1 MQLVHRT
8 DSSLYYQRFLVRWDM
23 PRVALPIRL
32 DIQTRSTLKKLVQSS
47 STPQAM
53 ALRSRIVLAAAEG
66 ANNQQIAARL
76 KIPPVTA
83 GKWRQ
88 AFAIDGIEGLRDAP
102 RSGRPPKH
110 GDEIRHQVQTRV
122 CQQPEDQSRW
132 SVRTLAADLAL
143 PASTVHAM
151 LVAAKLQ
158 PHRIRTFTFSPD
170 PDFEAK
176 LLDIV
181 GLYLNP
187 PENALVLC
195 VDEKPSI
202 QALDR
207 TQPLLPLSAKKS
219 RAWTNEYVRHGTQ
232 TLLAALE
239 IATGKVIAHVRDRRT
254 SVDFLGF
261 LDEVVRSYPVREL
274 HVVLDNL
281 NIHKNDAAKQW
292 LLRHPRV
299 HFHYTATHA
308 SWMNLIE
315 CFFSILT
322 RQALTHSVH
331 RSKKDLKEFLL
342 RYLDKYSENP
352 TPFTWT
358 KGPEH
363 FQRIIEATKEYQAA
377 HPKQPRRKKVSADT
391 IKN

>member
-1 MQLVHRT
+1 MNIM
-8 DSSLYYQRFLVRWDM
+8 YAGGM
-23 PRVALPIRL
+23 PRMALPVQL
-32 DIQTRSTLKKLVQSS
+32 DAATRRTLTTFVQAPSTSQSL
-47 STPQAM
+47 

-66 ANNQQIAARL
+66 ATNRQIAATL
-76 KIPPVTA
+76 NLPPVTV

-88 AFAIDGIEGLRDAP
+88 SFAVHGLEGLRDAP

-110 GDEIRHQVQTRV
+110 DAARRHQVQARV
-122 CQQPEDQSRW
+122 CQQPVDQSRW
-132 SVRTLAADLAL
+132 SVRTLATEVGL
-143 PASTVHAM
+143 PASTVHTM

-158 PHRIRTFTFSPD
+158 PHRLRTFTFSPD

-181 GLYLNP
+181 GLYLHP

-207 TQPLLPLSAKKS
+207 TQPLLPLRAKKP

-239 IATGKVIAHVRDRRT
+239 IATGQVVAHVRDRT
-254 SVDFLGF
+254 TADFLRF
-261 LDEVVRSYPVREL
+261 MDDVVAAYPQGDL

-281 NIHKNDAAKQW
+281 NIHKNQAAKQW
-292 LLRHPRV
+292 LFAHPRV
-299 HFHYTATHA
+299 HFHYTPTHA

-315 CFFSILT
+315 CFFSLLSK
-322 RQALTHSVH
+322 RALTHSVQ
-331 RSKKDLKEFLL
+331 RSKHDLKVHLL
-342 RYLDKYSENP
+342 RFLKTYSEHP

-358 KGPEH
+358 KGPAH
-363 FQRIIEATKEYQAA
+363 FQRIIDATKAFQAA
-377 HPKQPRRKKVSADT
+377 HPKPPRSRRAPANTTRD
-391 IKN
+391 

>member
-1 MQLVHRT
+1 M
-8 DSSLYYQRFLVRWDM
+8 S
-23 PRVALPIRL
+23 RVALPVQL
-32 DIQTRSTLKKLVQSS
+32 DSETRSTLNQFVRSA
-47 STPQAM
+47 STPQSL
-53 ALRSRIVLAAAEG
+53 ALRSRIVLAAADG
-66 ANNQQIAARL
+66 SSNQQIAAALRL
-76 KIPPVTA
+76 PAITV
-83 GKWRQ
+83 GKWRRS
-88 AFAIDGIEGLRDAP
+88 FAVDGLEGLRDAP
-102 RSGRPPKH
+102 RSGRPLKH
-110 GDEIRHQVQTRV
+110 DFTVRQRVQTRV
-122 CQQPEDQSRW
+122 CQQPETQSRW
-132 SVRTLAADLAL
+132 TVRTLAAELGL
-143 PASTVHAM
+143 PASTVHGM

-187 PENALVLC
+187 PQTALVLC

-207 TQPLLPLSAKKS
+207 TQPLLPLRAKKP
-219 RAWTNEYVRHGTQ
+219 RAWTNEYARHGTQ

-254 SVDFLGF
+254 TVDFLSF
-261 LDEVVRSYPVREL
+261 MEEVVKSYPSREL

-281 NIHKNDAAKQW
+281 NIHKNEAARQW

-322 RQALTHSVH
+322 RQALTQSVQ
-331 RSKKDLKEFLL
+331 RSKRELKELLL
-342 RYLDKYSENP
+342 RYLSKYSENP
-352 TPFTWT
+352 RPFTWT
-358 KGPEH
+358 KGPD
-363 FQRIIEATKEYQAA
+363 QLRRIIEATKEYQAA
-377 HPKQPRRKKVSADT
+377 HPKQPKQRKSRL
-391 IKN
+391 NNQNN

>member
-1 MQLVHRT
+1 
-8 DSSLYYQRFLVRWDM
+8 M
-23 PRVALPIRL
+23 PRIAPAVAL
-32 DIQTRSTLKKLVQSS
+32 DSATRSTLNGWVQAS
-47 STPQAM
+47 STAQAQV
-53 ALRSRIVLAAAEG
+53 LRSRIVLQAAAG
-66 ANNQQIAARL
+66 LSNQQIAVAL
-76 KIPPVTA
+76 QVPEVTV
-83 GKWRQ
+83 GKWRRSFV
-88 AFAIDGIEGLRDAP
+88 ALGLDGLRDAP

-110 GDEIRHQVQTRV
+110 DAGVWQKVQTLA
-122 CQQPEDQSRW
+122 CQQPESQGRW
-132 SVRTLAADLAL
+132 TVRTLARKLGL
-143 PASTVHAM
+143 PHSTVHTILQAS
-151 LVAAKLQ
+151 KLQ

-187 PENALVLC
+187 PENAFVLC

-207 TQPLLPLSAKKS
+207 TQPLLPLSAKKP

-239 IATGKVIAHVRDRRT
+239 IATGKVVAHIRDRRT
-254 SVDFLGF
+254 TVDFLSF
-261 LDEVVRSYPVREL
+261 MDEVVRSYAVREL

-281 NIHKNDAAKQW
+281 NIHRNEAAKQW

-299 HFHYTATHA
+299 HFHYTAMHA
-308 SWMNLIE
+308 SWMNMIE

-322 RQALTHSVH
+322 RQALTQSVQ
-331 RSKKDLKEFLL
+331 RSKKDLKDLL
-342 RYLDKYSENP
+342 IRYLKKYSENP

-377 HPKQPRRKKVSADT
+377 HPKQPRQRKAKINN
-391 IKN
+391 IKDKLDDVLV

>member
-1 MQLVHRT
+1 MARVAPPLSLDAETR
-8 DSSLYYQRFLVRWDM
+8 SSL
-23 PRVALPIRL
+23 
-32 DIQTRSTLKKLVQSS
+32 TKLIQSS
-47 STPQAM
+47 STPQSL
-53 ALRSRIVLAAAEG
+53 ALRSRIVLAASAGVE
-66 ANNQQIAARL
+66 NQQIAADLR
-76 KIPPVTA
+76 IPPVTV
-83 GKWRQ
+83 GKWRRL
-88 AFAIDGIEGLRDAP
+88 FAAHGLEGLRDAP

-110 GDEIRHQVQTRV
+110 DSDTRHRVQTRV
-122 CQQPEDQSRW
+122 CQQPDQQSRW
-132 SVRTLAADLAL
+132 SVRTLAAELGL
-143 PASTVHAM
+143 PASTVHRM

-170 PDFEAK
+170 PNFEAK

-195 VDEKPSI
+195 VDEKPGI

-207 TQPLLPLSAKKS
+207 TQPLLPLRAKKP

-232 TLLAALE
+232 TLLVALE
-239 IATGKVIAHVRDRRT
+239 IATGKVVAHVRDRRT
-254 SVDFLGF
+254 TIDFLNF
-261 LDEVVRSYPVREL
+261 MEDVVKSYPLREL

-281 NIHKNDAAKQW
+281 NIHKNEAAKQW
-292 LLRHPRV
+292 LLQHPRV

-308 SWMNLIE
+308 SWMNMIE

-322 RQALTHSVH
+322 RQALTQSVQ
-331 RSKKDLKEFLL
+331 RSKKDLKELL
-342 RYLDKYSENP
+342 HRYLKQYSENP

-363 FQRIIEATKEYQAA
+363 FQRIIEATKQYQAA
-377 HPKQPRRKKVSADT
+377 HPKQPRQRKAKIDT
-391 IKN
+391 TKD

>member
-1 MQLVHRT
+1 MSRLALAVPLSSETRSSLDKLVH
-8 DSSLYYQRFLVRWDM
+8 
-23 PRVALPIRL
+23 
-32 DIQTRSTLKKLVQSS
+32 SS
-47 STPQAM
+47 STPQSLAQ
-53 ALRSRIVLAAAEG
+53 RSRIVLAAADG
-66 ANNQQIAARL
+66 ANNQEIAAKL
-76 KIPPVTA
+76 KIPAVTV
-83 GKWRQ
+83 GKWRRL
-88 AFAIDGIEGLRDAP
+88 FAGHGIEGLRDAP

-110 GDEIRHQVQTRV
+110 DAGVLHQVQTRV

-132 SVRTLAADLAL
+132 SVRTLAAELGL

-195 VDEKPSI
+195 VDEKTGI

-207 TQPLLPLSAKKS
+207 PQPLLPLSAKKP
-219 RAWTNEYVRHGTQ
+219 RRWTNEYVRHGTQ

-239 IATGKVIAHVRDRRT
+239 IASGQVVAHVKQRRT
-254 SVDFLGF
+254 SINFLRF
-261 LDEVVRSYPVREL
+261 LKDVVEAFPEQDL

-281 NIHKNDAAKQW
+281 NIHKNEAAQQW
-292 LLRHPRV
+292 LLRHARV

-308 SWMNLIE
+308 SWMNMIE

-322 RQALTHSVH
+322 RQALTHSVQ
-331 RSKKDLKEFLL
+331 RSKKDLKDLLL
-342 RYLDKYSENP
+342 RYLKKYSLNP

-363 FQRIIEATKEYQAA
+363 FRRIIEATKEYQTA
-377 HPKQPRRKKVSADT
+377 HPKKLRQRNAQANT
-391 IKN
+391 

>member
-1 MQLVHRT
+1 
-8 DSSLYYQRFLVRWDM
+8 M
-23 PRVALPIRL
+23 PRIALPVQLSIDARRTL
-32 DIQTRSTLKKLVQSS
+32 DKFVHSS
-47 STPQAM
+47 STPQSL
-53 ALRSRIVLAAAEG
+53 ALRSRIVLAAADG
-66 ANNQQIAARL
+66 SNNQQIAAAL
-76 KIPPVTA
+76 KIPAVTV

-88 AFAIDGIEGLRDAP
+88 SFAVLGIEGLRDAP

-110 GDEIRHQVQTRV
+110 DAEVRHRVQTRV

-132 SVRTLAADLAL
+132 TVRTLAVELGL

-207 TQPLLPLSAKKS
+207 TQPLLPLRAKKP
-219 RAWTNEYVRHGTQ
+219 RAWTNEYARHGTQ

-239 IATGKVIAHVRDRRT
+239 IATGKVVAHVRDRRT
-254 SVDFLGF
+254 TVDFLSF
-261 LDEVVRSYPVREL
+261 MDDVVKSYPLVEL

-281 NIHKNDAAKQW
+281 NIHKNEAAKQW
-292 LLRHPRV
+292 LLQHPRV
-299 HFHYTATHA
+299 HFHYTPTHA
-308 SWMNLIE
+308 SWMNMIE
-315 CFFSILT
+315 CFFSILAK
-322 RQALTHSVH
+322 QALTQSVQ
-331 RSKKDLKEFLL
+331 RSKKDLKDLLL
-342 RYLDKYSENP
+342 RYLKKYSQNP

-377 HPKQPRRKKVSADT
+377 NPKRPKQRKPT
-391 IKN
+391 INTIRN

>member
-1 MQLVHRT
+1 M
-8 DSSLYYQRFLVRWDM
+8 
-23 PRVALPIRL
+23 
-32 DIQTRSTLKKLVQSS
+32 
-47 STPQAM
+47 
-53 ALRSRIVLAAAEG
+53 
-66 ANNQQIAARL
+66 
-76 KIPPVTA
+76 
-83 GKWRQ
+83 
-88 AFAIDGIEGLRDAP
+88 DGIEGLRDAP
-102 RSGRPPKH
+102 RSGRPLKH
-110 GDEIRHQVQTRV
+110 DFTVRQKVQTRV
-122 CQQPEDQSRW
+122 CQQPETQSRW
-132 SVRTLAADLAL
+132 TVRTLATELGL

-207 TQPLLPLSAKKS
+207 TQPLLPLRAKKPRS
-219 RAWTNEYVRHGTQ
+219 WTNEYATQ

-254 SVDFLGF
+254 TVDFLSF
-261 LDEVVRSYPVREL
+261 MDDVLKSYPSHEL

-281 NIHKNDAAKQW
+281 NIHKNEAAQQW

-308 SWMNLIE
+308 SWMNMIE

-322 RQALTHSVH
+322 RQALTQSVQ

-342 RYLDKYSENP
+342 RYLKKYSENP
-352 TPFTWT
+352 KPFTWT
-358 KGPEH
+358 KGPDKL
-363 FQRIIEATKEYQAA
+363 QRIIEATKQYQAA
-377 HPKQPRRKKVSADT
+377 HPKQPKQRKGQANNKR
-391 IKN
+391 N